1 MQIKIFNRPIPG
13 GELMN
18 EAGNA
23 TVRALPLVAFTR
35 HADLLA
41 FRKNVLL
48 KTGIA

>member
-13 GELMN
+13 GAQIN
-18 EAGNA
+18 EEGNA
-23 TVRALPLVAFTR
+23 SLRALPLVAFTR
-35 HADLLA
+35 HADSLT